1 MRAPL
6 ENRSTVQ
13 PEGLLNLEKQS
24 IPRAGVP
31 MPPRECYIPGAAVA
45 SSMTRERDVP
55 QAVSAL
61 EPTRQV
67 DSQPPLPRE
76 TGPARN
82 SEREAGGIYTLGL
95 ARLAIAVTWACLT
108 RINGITCLHRR
119 HPPLAKAARR
129 RAAPFPFA
137 VVVAA
142 PSQRCYCTPRRVRLS
157 AAAAHGRASAC
168 TLGRHS

>member
-1 MRAPL
+1 MVSPADRSRTGYSSRRATKRPAPGRPKPPLLQEPYRRTLRAPL

-76 TGPARN
+76 TGPARE
-82 SEREAGGIYTLGL
+82 SERGRRGIYTLGL
-95 ARLAIAVTWACLT
+95 ARLAIAITWVCLT
-108 RINGITCLHRR
+108 RINGLT
-119 HPPLAKAARR
+119 
-129 RAAPFPFA
+129 
-137 VVVAA
+137 
-142 PSQRCYCTPRRVRLS
+142 
-157 AAAAHGRASAC
+157 
-168 TLGRHS
+168 